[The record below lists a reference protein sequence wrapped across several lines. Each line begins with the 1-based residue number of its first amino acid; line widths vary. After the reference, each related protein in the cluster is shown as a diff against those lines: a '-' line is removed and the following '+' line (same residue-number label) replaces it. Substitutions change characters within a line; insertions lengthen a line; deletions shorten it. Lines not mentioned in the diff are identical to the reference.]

1 MIGPKNCDIT
11 DAVTL
16 WKTLNPWVHFAL
28 DNVFQMCA
36 TTRKRGDVYED
47 TEVVVAGWGA
57 LSEGG
62 SQVILWATAE
72 KVLLQKMLNALF
84 RQLF

>member
-1 MIGPKNCDIT
+1 MWI
-11 DAVTL
+11 
-16 WKTLNPWVHFAL
+16 TLNPWIHFAL

-36 TTRKRGDVYED
+36 ATRKRGDIYED
-47 TEVVVAGWGA
+47 AEVVVAGWGA

-62 SQVILWATAE
+62 SQVILLATDE
-72 KVLLQKMLNALF
+72 KVLPQKMLNALF

>member
-1 MIGPKNCDIT
+1 M
-11 DAVTL
+11 
-16 WKTLNPWVHFAL
+16 

-62 SQVILWATAE
+62 SQVILLATAG
-72 KVLLQKMLNALF
+72 KILLQKMLNALF